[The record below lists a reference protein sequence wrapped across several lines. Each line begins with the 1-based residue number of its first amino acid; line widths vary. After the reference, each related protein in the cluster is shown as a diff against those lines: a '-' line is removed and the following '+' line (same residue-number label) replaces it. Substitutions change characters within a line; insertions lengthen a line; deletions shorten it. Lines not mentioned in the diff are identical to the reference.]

1 MLNFLFK
8 VRASI
13 INSIKTC
20 HPATYHIA
28 LFTNAFEIQG
38 TIITAAAVDILV
50 NKSETRGYQKKVRFV
65 SFYFT
70 YCTVYK
76 WNKIRLPL
84 MAPRLLHAVFRH
96 RFGISTRDPP
106 TCLYFRNLVCTNDR
120 RMAFTVAKP

>member
-28 LFTNAFEIQG
+28 LFTNAFEIQA
-38 TIITAAAVDILV
+38 TITAAAAATAVAAHILV
-50 NKSETRGYQKKVRFV
+50 SKSETREYQKKVCLV
-65 SFYFT
+65 SFYFI
-70 YCTVYK
+70 YSAVYK
-76 WNKIRLPL
+76 GNKIRLPL

-120 RMAFTVAKP
+120 